1 MAAHLT
7 VDLFVSMDGFAGSD
21 GLPGYFGYF
30 GPDLGAWIDAEGAS
44 EHTALMGRR
53 SYELLASLPQE
64 HRDDAWEQMAR
75 RDTVVF
81 SRTLNTV
88 EWPGARIYADDM
100 VGEVRRL
107 KESADAKPLRTIGS
121 LSVAR
126 QLTAAGLVD
135 LVRVMTFPLLAGPD
149 GREPA
154 FERYPSVDLQLIDT
168 KLLDGRIHLTSYRPT
183 GRDIPR
189 GAEQREP
196 NDQVA

>member
-30 GPDLGAWIDAEGAS
+30 GPDLGKWIDSQGAAA
-44 EHTALMGRR
+44 HTALMGRR
-53 SYELLASLPQE
+53 SYELLAALPQE
-64 HRDDAWEQMAR
+64 HRDDAWERMTR

-81 SRTLNTV
+81 SRTLTAV
-88 EWPGARIYADDM
+88 DWPGARIHADDL

-107 KESADAKPLRTIGS
+107 KDSADANPLRTVGS

-135 LVRVMTFPLLAGPD
+135 LVRVMMFPVFAGPR

-154 FERYPSVDLQLIDT
+154 FDHYPSVDLQLVDSIV
-168 KLLDGRIHLTSYRPT
+168 LDGRIQLTSYRPT

-189 GAEQREP
+189 GAEQRAP
-196 NDQVA
+196 DGTVT

>member
-1 MAAHLT
+1 
-7 VDLFVSMDGFAGSD
+7 MDGCAGSD

-30 GPDLGAWIDAEGAS
+30 GPDLAAWIESEGAS

-64 HRDDAWEQMAR
+64 HRDDAWEKMAR

-81 SRTLNTV
+81 SRTLNAV
-88 EWPGARIYADDM
+88 EWPGARLHADL

-107 KESADAKPLRTIGS
+107 KKSADAKPLRTVGS

-126 QLTAAGLVD
+126 QLAAAGLVD
-135 LVRVMTFPLLAGPD
+135 LVRVMTFPLIAGPD

-154 FERYPSVDLQLIDT
+154 FELYPSVDLQLVDT
-168 KLLDGRIHLTSYRPT
+168 RLLDGRIHLTSYRPT

-196 NDQVA
+196 DGTVA

>member
-30 GPDLGAWIDAEGAS
+30 GPDLEAWIASEGAS

-53 SYELLASLPQE
+53 TYELLASLPHE
-64 HRDDAWEQMAR
+64 HRDDAWEEMAR

-81 SRTLNTV
+81 SRTLSTLD
-88 EWPGARIYADDM
+88 WPGARLCADDL
-100 VGEVRRL
+100 VEEVRRL
-107 KESADAKPLRTIGS
+107 KQVPDARPLRIVGS

-154 FERYPSVDLQLIDT
+154 FAHYPSVDLQVVDSQ
-168 KLLDGRIHLTSYRPT
+168 LLDGRVHLTSYRPT

-189 GAEQREP
+189 GAEQRAP
-196 NDQVA
+196 DHTAT